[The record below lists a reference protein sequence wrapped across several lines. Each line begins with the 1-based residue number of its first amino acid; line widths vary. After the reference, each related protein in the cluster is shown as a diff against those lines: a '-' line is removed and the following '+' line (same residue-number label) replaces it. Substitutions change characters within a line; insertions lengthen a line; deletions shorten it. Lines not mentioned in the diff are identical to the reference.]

1 MKKQSTRII
10 AVCRA
15 TAKRNGK
22 QEELKVK
29 NMKNIGVGIIGLLVA
44 LLLLSMSMFIVD
56 QREFALVFRLGEIVS
71 VKKEPG
77 LYFKVPLVDDLK
89 RFEKR
94 IVTLD
99 WEQPA
104 EIVTSENK
112 TMTVDSFVKWRII
125 DPEKYY
131 VSVKDGGEA
140 AAEDRLSQ
148 VVNSGLRD
156 EFGKRTVRDVIAGER
171 GAIMRSV
178 KVSADKEARQIG
190 IQVVDVRLKR
200 VDYSE
205 DISKSVY
212 DRMIAERKRIA
223 NQLRSEGSAASEK
236 IRADADKQRE
246 VIIAEAF
253 RDAQKMKGEGDAKA
267 AEIYSSAYG
276 KNPEFYA
283 FYRSQEAYKN
293 SFKSKSDVMVLDP
306 SSEFFKYMRGSGK

>member
-1 MKKQSTRII
+1 MKS
-10 AVCRA
+10 
-15 TAKRNGK
+15 
-22 QEELKVK
+22 
-29 NMKNIGVGIIGLLVA
+29 IGFGIIGFFVA
-44 LLLLSMSMFIVD
+44 LLLLTMSLFIVD
-56 QREFALVFRLGEIVS
+56 QREYALVFRLGELVS
-71 VKKEPG
+71 IKKEPG

-89 RFEKR
+89 FFEKR

-104 EIVTSENK
+104 EIVTKENK
-112 TMTVDSFVKWRII
+112 TMTVDSFVKWRIV
-125 DPEKYY
+125 DPAKYY
-131 VSVKDGGEA
+131 VSVKEGGED

-148 VVNSGLRD
+148 VVNAGLRD
-156 EFGKRTVRDVIAGER
+156 EFGKRTVREVIAGER
-171 GAIMRSV
+171 SAIMQSMQIR
-178 KVSADKEARQIG
+178 ADKEARQIG

-253 RDAQKMKGEGDAKA
+253 RDAQKLKGEGDAKA
-267 AEIYSSAYG
+267 AEIYSNAYN

-306 SSEFFKYMRGSGK
+306 SSEFFKYMRGAGK

>member
-1 MKKQSTRII
+1 
-10 AVCRA
+10 
-15 TAKRNGK
+15 
-22 QEELKVK
+22 
-29 NMKNIGVGIIGLLVA
+29 MKNIGTYLVGLFVLLVI
-44 LLLLSMSMFIVD
+44 LTMSFFTVD
-56 QREFALVFRLGEIVS
+56 QREFALVFRLGEIIS

-77 LYFKVPLVDDLK
+77 LYFKVPLLDDLK
-89 RFEKR
+89 FFDKR

-99 WEQPA
+99 YEQPA
-104 EIVTSENK
+104 EIITSENK

-125 DPEKYY
+125 DPSKYY
-131 VSVKDGGEA
+131 VSVKEGGES
-140 AAEDRLSQ
+140 AAEDRLAQ
-148 VVNSGLRD
+148 VVNAGLRD
-156 EFGKRTVRDVIAGER
+156 EFGKRTVHDVISGER
-171 GAIMRSV
+171 RVIMDNMRAR
-178 KVSADKEARQIG
+178 ADKEARQIG

-223 NQLRSEGSAASEK
+223 NQLRSEGAAASEK

-253 RDAQKMKGEGDAKA
+253 GNAQKMKGEGDATA
-267 AEIYSSAYG
+267 AQIYSSAYS

-293 SFKSKSDVMVLDP
+293 SFKSKADVMVLDP
-306 SSEFFKYMRGSGK
+306 KSDFFKYMRSAGGGK

>member
-1 MKKQSTRII
+1 MKS
-10 AVCRA
+10 
-15 TAKRNGK
+15 
-22 QEELKVK
+22 
-29 NMKNIGVGIIGLLVA
+29 IGFGILGFFVA
-44 LLLLSMSMFIVD
+44 LLLLTMSLFIVD
-56 QREFALVFRLGEIVS
+56 QREYALVFRLGELVS
-71 VKKEPG
+71 IKKEPG

-89 RFEKR
+89 FFEKR

-104 EIVTSENK
+104 EIVTKENK
-112 TMTVDSFVKWRII
+112 TMTVDSFVKWRIV
-125 DPEKYY
+125 DPAKYY
-131 VSVKDGGEA
+131 VSVNEGGED

-148 VVNSGLRD
+148 VVNAGLRD
-156 EFGKRTVRDVIAGER
+156 EFGKRTVREVIAGER
-171 GAIMRSV
+171 SAIMQSMQIR
-178 KVSADKEARQIG
+178 ADKEARQIG

-253 RDAQKMKGEGDAKA
+253 RDAQKLKGEGDAKA
-267 AEIYSSAYG
+267 AEIYSTAYN

-306 SSEFFKYMRGSGK
+306 SSEFFKYMRGAGK

>member
-1 MKKQSTRII
+1 
-10 AVCRA
+10 
-15 TAKRNGK
+15 
-22 QEELKVK
+22 
-29 NMKNIGVGIIGLLVA
+29 MKNIATVLIGLFVILVLA
-44 LLLLSMSMFIVD
+44 AMSLYTVD
-56 QREFALVFRLGEIVS
+56 QREYALVFRLGEIVA

-77 LYFKVPLVDDLK
+77 LYVKLPLVDDLK
-89 RFEKR
+89 YFEKR

-125 DPEKYY
+125 DPVKYY
-131 VSVKDGGEA
+131 VSVKEGGEA

-148 VVNSGLRD
+148 VVNAGLRD

-171 GAIMRSV
+171 GAIMESMRV
-178 KVSADKEARQIG
+178 RADKEARQIG

-205 DISKSVY
+205 DISKSVF

-253 RDAQKMKGEGDAKA
+253 RDAQKAKGEGDAKA

-293 SFKSKSDVMVLDP
+293 SFKSKSDVLVLDP
-306 SSEFFKYMRGSGK
+306 SSEFFKYMRGSGGK

>member
-1 MKKQSTRII
+1 
-10 AVCRA
+10 
-15 TAKRNGK
+15 
-22 QEELKVK
+22 
-29 NMKNIGVGIIGLLVA
+29 MKNIATVLIGLFVVLVLA
-44 LLLLSMSMFIVD
+44 TMSLYTVD
-56 QREFALVFRLGEIVS
+56 QREYALVFRLGEIVA

-77 LYFKVPLVDDLK
+77 LYFKLPLLDDLK
-89 RFEKR
+89 YFEKR

-125 DPEKYY
+125 DPVKYY
-131 VSVKDGGEA
+131 VSVKEGGEA

-148 VVNSGLRD
+148 VVNAGLRD

-171 GAIMRSV
+171 GAIMESMRV
-178 KVSADKEARQIG
+178 RADKEARQIG

-205 DISKSVY
+205 DISKSVF

-253 RDAQKMKGEGDAKA
+253 RDAQKAKGEGDAKA

-293 SFKSKSDVMVLDP
+293 SFKNKSDVLVLDP
-306 SSEFFKYMRGSGK
+306 SSEFFKYMRGAGK

>member
-1 MKKQSTRII
+1 
-10 AVCRA
+10 
-15 TAKRNGK
+15 
-22 QEELKVK
+22 
-29 NMKNIGVGIIGLLVA
+29 MKNIGVSLIGFVVVLLVLA
-44 LLLLSMSMFIVD
+44 LSVFTVD
-56 QREFALVFRLGEIVS
+56 QREYALVFRLGELVAEI
-71 VKKEPG
+71 KKPG
-77 LYFKVPLVDDLK
+77 LYLKVPLIDDLK
-89 RFEKR
+89 FFEKR

-125 DPEKYY
+125 DPAKYY
-131 VSVKDGGEA
+131 VSVKEGGEA

-148 VVNSGLRD
+148 VVNAGLRD
-156 EFGKRTVRDVIAGER
+156 EFGKRTVREVIAGER
-171 GAIMRSV
+171 GAIMQSMKIR
-178 KVSADKEARQIG
+178 ADAEARQIG

-205 DISKSVY
+205 EISKSVF

-253 RDAQKMKGEGDAKA
+253 RDAQKAKGEGDAKA

-306 SSEFFKYMRGSGK
+306 SSEFFKYMRGAGGK

>member
-1 MKKQSTRII
+1 
-10 AVCRA
+10 
-15 TAKRNGK
+15 
-22 QEELKVK
+22 
-29 NMKNIGVGIIGLLVA
+29 MKNIATVLIGLFVVLVLA
-44 LLLLSMSMFIVD
+44 SMSLYTVD
-56 QREFALVFRLGEIVS
+56 QREYALVFRLGEIVA

-77 LYFKVPLVDDLK
+77 LYLKVPLVDDLK
-89 RFEKR
+89 YFEKR

-125 DPEKYY
+125 DPVKYY
-131 VSVKDGGEA
+131 VSVKEGGEA

-148 VVNSGLRD
+148 VVNA
-156 EFGKRTVRDVIAGER
+156 GKRTVRDVIAGER
-171 GAIMRSV
+171 GTIMETMRIR
-178 KVSADKEARQIG
+178 ADKEARQIG

-205 DISKSVY
+205 DISKSVF

-253 RDAQKMKGEGDAKA
+253 RDAQKVKGEGDAKA
-267 AEIYSSAYG
+267 AEIYSNAYG

-293 SFKSKSDVMVLDP
+293 SFKNKSDVLVLDP
-306 SSEFFKYMRGSGK
+306 SSDFFKYMRGAGGK

>member
-1 MKKQSTRII
+1 
-10 AVCRA
+10 
-15 TAKRNGK
+15 
-22 QEELKVK
+22 
-29 NMKNIGVGIIGLLVA
+29 MKNIGMILLGLLLA
-44 LLLLSMSMFIVD
+44 LVLLSMSAFTVD
-56 QREFALVFRLGEIVS
+56 QRQYALVFRLGEIVS
-71 VKKEPG
+71 VKKDPG
-77 LYFKVPLVDDLK
+77 LYFKMPLVDDVEY
-89 RFEKR
+89 FESR

-104 EIVTSENK
+104 EIVTSEKK

-125 DPEKYY
+125 DPKKYY
-131 VSVKDGGEA
+131 VSVKEGGEA

-148 VVNSGLRD
+148 VVNAGLRD
-156 EFGKRTVRDVIAGER
+156 EFGKRTVHDVISGER
-171 GAIMRSV
+171 GTIMRNM
-178 KVSADKEARQIG
+178 KIRADKEARQIG

-200 VDYSE
+200 VDYSDE
-205 DISKSVY
+205 ISKSVF
-212 DRMIAERKRIA
+212 DRMISERKRIA

-253 RDAQKMKGEGDAKA
+253 RDAQKAKGEGDAKA
-267 AEIYSSAYG
+267 AEIYSNAYG

-306 SSEFFKYMRGSGK
+306 SSDFFKYMRGSGGK

>member
-1 MKKQSTRII
+1 
-10 AVCRA
+10 
-15 TAKRNGK
+15 
-22 QEELKVK
+22 
-29 NMKNIGVGIIGLLVA
+29 MKNIGIYLVGLFVLLVM
-44 LLLLSMSMFIVD
+44 LTMSFFTVD
-56 QREFALVFRLGEIVS
+56 QREFALVFRLGEIIS

-77 LYFKVPLVDDLK
+77 LYFKVPLLDDLK
-89 RFEKR
+89 YFDKR

-99 WEQPA
+99 YEQPA

-112 TMTVDSFVKWRII
+112 TMTVDSFVKWRIV
-125 DPEKYY
+125 DPSKYY
-131 VSVKDGGEA
+131 VSVKEGGEA
-140 AAEDRLSQ
+140 AAEDRLTQ

-156 EFGKRTVRDVIAGER
+156 EFGKRTVHDVISGER
-171 GAIMRSV
+171 RAIMDSMRV
-178 KVSADKEARQIG
+178 RADKEARQIG

-212 DRMIAERKRIA
+212 DRMIAERRRIA
-223 NQLRSEGSAASEK
+223 NQLRSEGAAASEK

-253 RDAQKMKGEGDAKA
+253 GNAQKMKGEGDAKA
-267 AEIYSSAYG
+267 AEIYSNAYS

-306 SSEFFKYMRGSGK
+306 KSDFFKYMRSAGGGK

>member
-1 MKKQSTRII
+1 
-10 AVCRA
+10 
-15 TAKRNGK
+15 
-22 QEELKVK
+22 
-29 NMKNIGVGIIGLLVA
+29 MKNLTSVLSVA
-44 LLLLSMSMFIVD
+44 IASILLLSASVFTVH
-56 QREFALVFRLGEIVS
+56 QTQFVLVKRLGEIVS
-71 VKKEPG
+71 IKKSPG

-89 RFEKR
+89 YFDNR

-104 EIVTSENK
+104 KFNTSENK
-112 TMTVDSFVKWRII
+112 YMMVDSFIKWRII
-125 DPEKYY
+125 DPAKYY
-131 VSVKDGGEA
+131 VSIKEGGEA
-140 AAEDRLSQ
+140 AAEDRLSK
-148 VVNSGLRD
+148 VVNAGFRY
-156 EFGKRTVRDVIAGER
+156 EFGKRTVHDVIAGER
-171 GAIMRSV
+171 TVIMDNLR
-178 KVSADKEARQIG
+178 KRADLEARQIG

-246 VIIAEAF
+246 VIIAEAY
-253 RDAQKMKGEGDAKA
+253 RDAQKAKGEGDAKA
-267 AEIYSSAYG
+267 AEIYNQSYS

-283 FYRSQEAYKN
+283 FYRSTEAYKN

-306 SSEFFKYMRGSGK
+306 GSDFFKYMRSPARK

>member
-1 MKKQSTRII
+1 
-10 AVCRA
+10 
-15 TAKRNGK
+15 
-22 QEELKVK
+22 
-29 NMKNIGVGIIGLLVA
+29 MKNIGTFLIGIFAALVI
-44 LLLLSMSMFIVD
+44 LSMSFYTVD
-56 QREFALVFRLGEIVS
+56 QREYALVFRLGEIVA
-71 VKKEPG
+71 VKDKPG

-89 RFEKR
+89 KFDNR
-94 IVTLD
+94 IITLD
-99 WEQPA
+99 WEEPA
-104 EIVTSENK
+104 KFNTSENK
-112 TMTVDSFVKWRII
+112 YMMVDSFVKWRII
-125 DPEKYY
+125 DPAKYY
-131 VSVKDGGEA
+131 VSIKEGGEA
-140 AAEDRLSQ
+140 AAEDRLSK
-148 VVNSGLRD
+148 VVNAGFRA
-156 EFGKRTVRDVIAGER
+156 EFGKRTVHDVIAGER
-171 GAIMRSV
+171 TAIMDNLR
-178 KVSADKEARQIG
+178 KRADAEARQIG

-205 DISKSVY
+205 EISKSVF

-306 SSEFFKYMRGSGK
+306 KSDFFKYMRSSGGK